1 MNMKFSVRE
10 INPMRFRILSIF
22 MLTSLLLGLA
32 VNPGRAQSAQ
42 ETPTSEDTPAATI
55 NSTLTV
61 DPASASSSATPGS
74 FATYQLNVTNPGT
87 DAVDVT
93 VVLMNTST
101 DFTAVASP
109 SSFSIGAGQTQPVT
123 ISVGVGS
130 TAQAGYNNTTSV
142 NFGEGAAATL
152 YTSVVAPAAT
162 ATPAPDGRPSIVLES
177 YGVTGDVIKPGQEF
191 DLTMKIKNIGR
202 EYAEAVTFTFS
213 GADFLPVSGGGMT
226 VLNEVDP
233 GEEVTFKQR
242 FIAAS
247 TLTGSSVATLPVAL
261 AYSSLSS
268 STAYTDSL
276 TLTIRLDKASSS
288 SGSGGYAAT
297 RTPTQVAR
305 PQLVV
310 SGYKTNVDPLQPGAT
325 FELELNVQNLG
336 SADARSVTMVLGGGT
351 TSTDSSGTPVPGGE
365 VSGSSGDLSTFAPL
379 GSSNLVYIGDIPQGT
394 TITSKQKLIVNVTAN
409 PGAYSFKI
417 SFVYDDAKGN
427 RLVNDQVITLLI
439 YQLPQVEINFY
450 RDAGIFYTGQMGSLP
465 LQVTNLGKKSS
476 VLGNMTVS
484 AENADITNGVSLVGA
499 LDPGGYYTLDANI
512 IPYQSGP
519 LELQVSVNY
528 TDDFNQSRTIN
539 QTLTIN
545 VEDMPTPEVLPPGEG
560 GMPDPGMQVPQDET
574 LWQKIV
580 RAVKGFFGLDSAQDT
595 NNNGGTID
603 TTVPMD
609 GMDSEKPVEVV
620 PVPKG

>member
-1 MNMKFSVRE
+1 
-10 INPMRFRILSIF
+10 MRFRILSIF

-74 FATYQLNVTNPGT
+74 FATYQLNVTNPGADT
-87 DAVDVT
+87 VDVT

-268 STAYTDSL
+268 GTAYTDSL

>member
-32 VNPGRAQSAQ
+32 VIPGQAQSAQ
-42 ETPTSEDTPAATI
+42 ETPTSQDTPAATI
-55 NSTLTV
+55 DSTLTV
-61 DPASASSSATPGS
+61 DPKTASSSATPGS
-74 FATYQLNVTNPGT
+74 FATYQLNVTNPGA

-93 VVLMNTST
+93 VVLLNTST

-109 SSFSIGAGQTQPVT
+109 SSFSIRAGQTLPVT

-130 TAQAGYNNTTSV
+130 TAQAGYSNTTSV
-142 NFGEGAAATL
+142 NFGKGAAATL
-152 YTSVVAPAAT
+152 ITNVVAPVST
-162 ATPAPDGRPSIVLES
+162 PTPAPDGRPSIVLES

-213 GADFLPVSGGGMT
+213 GTDFLPVSGGGMT

-242 FIAAS
+242 FIAAA

-276 TLTIRLDKASSS
+276 TLTIRLDKASAS

-310 SGYKTNVDPLQPGAT
+310 SGYKTNVDPLQPGAN
-325 FELELNVQNLG
+325 FELELNIQNLG

-417 SFVYDDAKGN
+417 SFVYDDAKGS

-439 YQLPQVEINFY
+439 YQLPQVEVNFY

-465 LQVTNLGKKSS
+465 LQVTNLGKKST
-476 VLGNMTVS
+476 VLGNMTAS

-560 GMPDPGMQVPQDET
+560 GMPDPGMQIPQDET

-609 GMDSEKPVEVV
+609 GMDSEKPVDVV

>member
-1 MNMKFSVRE
+1 MTMKFSVRE

-74 FATYQLNVTNPGT
+74 FATYQLNVTNPGADT
-87 DAVDVT
+87 VDVT

-213 GADFLPVSGGGMT
+213 GTDFLPVSGGGMT

>member
-1 MNMKFSVRE
+1 
-10 INPMRFRILSIF
+10 

-61 DPASASSSATPGS
+61 DPDTASSSATPGS
-74 FATYQLNVTNPGT
+74 FATYQVNVTNPGADT
-87 DAVDVT
+87 VDVT

-130 TAQAGYNNTTSV
+130 TAQAGYSNTTSV

-152 YTSVVAPAAT
+152 ITNVVAPVST
-162 ATPAPDGRPSIVLES
+162 PTPAPDGRPSIVLES

-213 GADFLPVSGGGMT
+213 GTDFLPVSGGGMT

-261 AYSSLSS
+261 AYSSLNS

-288 SGSGGYAAT
+288 GSGGYAPT

-310 SGYKTNVDPLQPGAT
+310 SGYKTNVDPLQPGAN

-417 SFVYDDAKGN
+417 SFVYDDAKGS
-427 RLVNDQVITLLI
+427 RLVNDQVITLLV
-439 YQLPQVEINFY
+439 YQLPQVEVNFY

-465 LQVTNLGKKSS
+465 LQVTNLGKKST
-476 VLGNMTVS
+476 VLGNMTAS

-545 VEDMPTPEVLPPGEG
+545 VEEMPTPEVLPPGEG
-560 GMPDPGMQVPQDET
+560 SVTDPGMQIPQDET

-603 TTVPMD
+603 NTTVPLD

>member
-1 MNMKFSVRE
+1 
-10 INPMRFRILSIF
+10 MRFRILSIF

>member
-1 MNMKFSVRE
+1 
-10 INPMRFRILSIF
+10 

-74 FATYQLNVTNPGT
+74 FATYQLNVTNPGADT
-87 DAVDVT
+87 VDVT

-268 STAYTDSL
+268 GTAYTDSL

>member
-1 MNMKFSVRE
+1 
-10 INPMRFRILSIF
+10 MRFRILSIF

-42 ETPTSEDTPAATI
+42 ETPQAEINQTDAFTISGENAKSGLPGTSLTYNLTVQNNTAAPLALTLSAQNSSPDPLYSAVVSPA
-55 NSTLTV
+55 SLTV
-61 DPASASSSATPGS
+61 DANSSAGFSVTVGIGAAALPGYN
-74 FATYQLNVTNPGT
+74 TTIEVTAT
-87 DAVDVT
+87 DAVAGS
-93 VVLMNTST
+93 NTYM
-101 DFTAVASP
+101 
-109 SSFSIGAGQTQPVT
+109 
-123 ISVGVGS
+123 IS
-130 TAQAGYNNTTSV
+130 AN
-142 NFGEGAAATL
+142 
-152 YTSVVAPAAT
+152 VVAPAAT

-268 STAYTDSL
+268 GTAYTDSL